1 MLRDDSMAPAQP
13 DRAAIGLALEA
24 FGRAM
29 LGLLECRRCL
39 VLTLSRPS
47 GFATVAAR
55 VGFDDDIQP
64 SADVITHLVHRP
76 DWEGSGLFNAD
87 SSDALVTELLGRGPE
102 EATKALAGRLPA
114 SDGSDLFF
122 VAGWRTHALSA
133 PEMVCVT
140 RAASVIW
147 ATTQGFT
154 QRRHENL
161 SLDTLLQELAFPAF
175 AVDHQLRVLETNDA
189 GRQMLLAKKPVRL
202 DRGALAG
209 PNSLVNNLLH
219 HALRDTMASRS
230 DRKWT
235 NTIIPL
241 STDHRAFAFAWIG
254 AAPAERDMDRL
265 LVVIPQIDPAAG
277 ARRIATAFGLP
288 WAEERIVM
296 RVLGG
301 EPPWKIGQTL
311 DLTEATVRTY
321 IKRIMLKLGINRQIE
336 FFLLY
341 ILTLSPFAEGCRGQI
356 FRGEPHPASS
366 SVKRDRCPHEEAR

>member
-1 MLRDDSMAPAQP
+1 MLRDDSIAPP
-13 DRAAIGLALEA
+13 PPGRAAVLLALEA

-29 LGLLECRRCL
+29 LELLECRRCL

-47 GFATVAAR
+47 GFAAAAAR
-55 VGFDDDIQP
+55 IGFDDDVQP
-64 SADVITHLVHRP
+64 SADVITRLAHRP
-76 DWEGSGLFNAD
+76 DWGGNGLFATHAT
-87 SSDALVTELLGRGPE
+87 DALVTELLGR
-102 EATKALAGRLPA
+102 EAGEAAHALVGRLPA
-114 SDGSDLFF
+114 SDGSDLVF
-122 VAGWRTHALSA
+122 VAGWLAHTLSA
-133 PEMVCVT
+133 TEIVCVT

-175 AVDHQLRVLETNDA
+175 AVDHQLHVLETNDA
-189 GRQMLLAKKPVRL
+189 GRQMLLAKNPVRL
-202 DRGALAG
+202 DHGALAG
-209 PNSLVNNLLH
+209 PNSLVNNLLR

-230 DRKWT
+230 GRGWT

-254 AAPAERDMDRL
+254 AAPVERDMDRL

-277 ARRIATAFGLP
+277 AKRIATAFGLP

-296 RVLGG
+296 RILGG
-301 EPPWKIGQTL
+301 EPPWKIGQNL

-341 ILTLSPFAEGCRGQI
+341 ILTLSPFAEGCRDQI
-356 FRGEPHPASS
+356 FPGEIRPSNSPLKPH
-366 SVKRDRCPHEEAR
+366 RYPHEEA

>member
-1 MLRDDSMAPAQP
+1 MLRDDSIAPAQP
-13 DRAAIGLALEA
+13 GRAAILLALEA

-39 VLTLSRPS
+39 VLALSRPS
-47 GFATVAAR
+47 GFAAAAVR
-55 VGFDDDIQP
+55 VGFDDDVQP
-64 SADVITHLVHRP
+64 SADVITRLVQRP
-76 DWEGSGLFNAD
+76 DWESRGLFLAD
-87 SSDALVTELLGRGPE
+87 ASDALIPELLGRESG
-102 EATKALAGRLPA
+102 EAVHALVGRLPA
-114 SDGSDLFF
+114 GNGSDLVF
-122 VAGWRTHALSA
+122 VAGWRAGEFSA
-133 PEMVCVT
+133 TEMVCVS

-154 QRRHENL
+154 QRRRENL

-189 GRQMLLAKKPVRL
+189 GRQMLLAKSPVRL
-202 DRGALAG
+202 DHGALAG
-209 PNSLVNNLLH
+209 PNLLVNNLLR

-230 DRKWT
+230 GRSWT

-254 AAPAERDMDRL
+254 AAPVERDMDRM

-277 ARRIATAFGLP
+277 AKRIATAFGLP

-296 RVLGG
+296 RILGG

-341 ILTLSPFAEGCRGQI
+341 ILTLSPFAEGARDPI
-356 FRGEPHPASS
+356 FPSEIHSADSS
-366 SVKRDRCPHEEAR
+366 AKPDRCPHGEA

>member
-1 MLRDDSMAPAQP
+1 MLRDDSIAPAQP
-13 DRAAIGLALEA
+13 GRAAILLALEA

-64 SADVITHLVHRP
+64 SADVVTRLLHRP

-87 SSDALVTELLGRGPE
+87 SSDTLVTELLGRGAD
-102 EATKALAGRLPA
+102 EATRALVGRLPA
-114 SDGSDLFF
+114 SDGNDLVF
-122 VAGWRTHALSA
+122 VAGWRAHALSA
-133 PEMVCVT
+133 MEMICAT

-154 QRRHENL
+154 QRRRENL

-189 GRQMLLAKKPVRL
+189 GRQMLLAKNPVRL
-202 DRGALAG
+202 DHGALAG
-209 PNSLVNNLLH
+209 PSSLVNNLLR

-230 DRKWT
+230 GRGWT

-254 AAPAERDMDRL
+254 AAPVERDMDRL
-265 LVVIPQIDPAAG
+265 LVVIPRIDPAAG

-296 RVLGG
+296 RILGG
-301 EPPWKIGQTL
+301 EPPWKIGQSL
-311 DLTEATVRTY
+311 ELTEATVRTY

-341 ILTLSPFAEGCRGQI
+341 ILTLSPFAEGCRDQI
-356 FRGEPHPASS
+356 FHSEIHPADSS
-366 SVKRDRCPHEEAR
+366 IKRDRCRHEEA

>member
-1 MLRDDSMAPAQP
+1 MLRDDSIAPAQP
-13 DRAAIGLALEA
+13 GRAATLLALEA

-55 VGFDDDIQP
+55 VGFDDDIRP
-64 SADVITHLVHRP
+64 SADVITRLVHKP
-76 DWEGSGLFNAD
+76 DWEGNGLFNAA
-87 SSDALVTELLGRGPE
+87 SSDTLVAELLGRGPD
-102 EATKALAGRLPA
+102 EAGQAFVGRLPA
-114 SDGSDLFF
+114 SDGDDLVF
-122 VAGWRTHALSA
+122 VAGWRVNALS
-133 PEMVCVT
+133 PTERVCVT

-154 QRRHENL
+154 QRRRENL
-161 SLDTLLQELAFPAF
+161 SLDALLQELAFPAF

-189 GRQMLLAKKPVRL
+189 GRQMLLAKSPVRL
-202 DRGALAG
+202 DHGALAG
-209 PNSLVNNLLH
+209 PNSLVNNLLR

-230 DRKWT
+230 GRGWT

-254 AAPAERDMDRL
+254 AAPVERDMDRL

-296 RVLGG
+296 RILGG
-301 EPPWKIGQTL
+301 APPWKIGQIL

-341 ILTLSPFAEGCRGQI
+341 ILTLSPFAEGARDQI
-356 FRGEPHPASS
+356 FPGAIHPASS
-366 SVKRDRCPHEEAR
+366 SMQRDRYPHGDA

>member
-1 MLRDDSMAPAQP
+1 MLRDDSIAPAQP
-13 DRAAIGLALEA
+13 GRAATLLALEA

-47 GFATVAAR
+47 SFATVAAR

-64 SADVITHLVHRP
+64 SADVITRLAHRP
-76 DWEGSGLFNAD
+76 DWEKSGLFNAA
-87 SSDALVTELLGRGPE
+87 SSDVLVTDLLGRCPD
-102 EATKALAGRLPA
+102 EAAQALVGRLPT
-114 SDGSDLFF
+114 SDGSDLVF
-122 VAGWRTHALSA
+122 VAGWRAHALQA
-133 PEMVCVT
+133 TEMICFT
-140 RAASVIW
+140 RAVGVIW

-154 QRRHENL
+154 QRRGQNL

-175 AVDHQLRVLETNDA
+175 AVDHQLHVLETNEA
-189 GRQMLLAKKPVRL
+189 GRQMLLAKSPVRL
-202 DRGALAG
+202 DHGALAG
-209 PNSLVNNLLH
+209 PNSLVNDLLR
-219 HALRDTMASRS
+219 HALRDMVASRAG
-230 DRKWT
+230 RGWT
-235 NTIIPL
+235 NKIIPL
-241 STDHRAFAFAWIG
+241 STDHRTFAFAWIG
-254 AAPAERDMDRL
+254 AAPVERDMDRL

-296 RVLGG
+296 RILGG
-301 EPPWKIGQTL
+301 EPPWKIGQFL

-341 ILTLSPFAEGCRGQI
+341 ILTLSPFAGAARDQVSS
-356 FRGEPHPASS
+356 GEIQPAHSS
-366 SVKRDRCPHEEAR
+366 MKRDRYPHEEA